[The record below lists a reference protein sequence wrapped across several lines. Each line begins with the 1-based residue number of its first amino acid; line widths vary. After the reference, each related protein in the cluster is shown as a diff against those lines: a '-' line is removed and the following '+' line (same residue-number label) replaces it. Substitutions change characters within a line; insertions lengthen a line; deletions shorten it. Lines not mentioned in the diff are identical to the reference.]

1 MSLSLISLLLIASVI
16 SYFMEQQVYDQ
27 RKQLLEQKAIYVNN
41 LFFQLKDDLIT
52 SDYFIQALN
61 IMQANDGVGVSVI
74 LDEERKMGI
83 KSIGRKPVNL
93 DSSTINSQEHR
104 GEYFIAYFESESEG
118 NDVQML
124 TVSIPLKVNDIWVG
138 EVFIYSPVANM
149 KLIVGQVNRLIFLTF
164 LFTSIPV
171 SFLLYIISKKFTKP
185 LIDMNEVASNIAKG
199 DFSQNA
205 IINGR
210 DEISQLGKSL
220 NHMAL
225 QIENLEELRKDL
237 IANASHELKTPL
249 TTIQNFI
256 QGILDGVIEPNES
269 EAYLNIALDETK
281 RLGNLV
287 AELIELSSFEKKI
300 AVLDKSSTN
309 ITQLVNEIILQM
321 GFHFQKK
328 NIKIYSEKQD
338 NIIACV
344 DQERFRQVIIN
355 VLDNAIRYTPD
366 NGQIIISLSQE
377 TDQGFV
383 LKIRDNGYGIQEKD
397 LPYIFERFFKG
408 DRSRQKTSGFG
419 LGLTISKHIIEAHDG
434 TITIAKTE
442 PSGTE
447 VVIKINTIEMRYS

>member
-61 IMQANDGVGVSVI
+61 IMQSNDGVGVSVI
-74 LDEERKMGI
+74 LDEERKVGI

-93 DSSTINSQEHR
+93 DPSTINSQEHR
-104 GEYFIAYFESESEG
+104 GEYFIAYFESEGEG

-124 TVSIPLKVNDIWVG
+124 TVSIPLKVNDVWIG

-366 NGQIIISLSQE
+366 NGQISISLSQE

-447 VVIKINTIEMRYS
+447 VLIKIGTIETRYS